1 MASLQTLNARF
12 AKMHLKNPQTLKMS
26 RSTKLFTG
34 MVLGVQRRR
43 NSLPCLSGWCGYCW
57 ESWTSFCHKLML
69 LASFFWYQHPPF
81 RFFWSPWIQNKGWI
95 IKYFELWPCCKVCLA
110 HCVPAVWHSPPRL
123 VYPVRVPYL
132 SHSGLLLAAGKR
144 ETHFH
149 SAVQLLV
156 EYVSQVAYLLPFNS
170 EANDYVGAVTFG
182 LRQDCHF
189 VLATD

>member
-1 MASLQTLNARF
+1 MWLLLGVIDQL
-12 AKMHLKNPQTLKMS
+12 LPQTD
-26 RSTKLFTG
+26 
-34 MVLGVQRRR
+34 V
-43 NSLPCLSGWCGYCW
+43 
-57 ESWTSFCHKLML
+57 TSFIFLIS
-69 LASFFWYQHPPF
+69 ASPF

-110 HCVPAVWHSPPRL
+110 HCVPAVWHSPPSL

-132 SHSGLLLAAGKR
+132 SHSGLLLAGKR
-144 ETHFH
+144 ETCFH

-156 EYVSQVAYLLPFNS
+156 EYMSQVAYLLPFNL

-189 VLATD
+189 VLATDWFFALHSSRQIKVFAAQPDNAQ